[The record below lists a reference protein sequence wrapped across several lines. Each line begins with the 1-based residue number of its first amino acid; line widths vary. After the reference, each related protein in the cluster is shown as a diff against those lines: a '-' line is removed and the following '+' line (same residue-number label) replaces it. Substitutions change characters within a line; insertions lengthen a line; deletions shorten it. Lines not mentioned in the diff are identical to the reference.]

1 MTQYTD
7 ATSASFETLLLKA
20 HPETALI
27 HELGSR
33 LRALPMPITDWDDL
47 VRKLQDAPVPE
58 LLQVPAPDTPCL
70 PGELF
75 PIRDEAEL
83 AVKLTATIRT
93 FLRQAQAGAGSPARL
108 TLPLHKR
115 LATVADQTA
124 GTGRRSGVFE
134 DGSLLGAEPADP
146 SDKESSYS
154 WVVTLVL
161 TDCATG
167 ALLPWSWITDFDVT
181 YLFDANAQFIAVVNG
196 YTSYAV
202 LVMRE
207 GYINRRFVLDAA
219 TMAGT
224 TQYICIHRAGVTGAT
239 GARGD

>member
-27 HELGSR
+27 HELGS
-33 LRALPMPITDWDDL
+33 LLKTLPMPIADWDDL
-47 VRKLQDAPVPE
+47 VRKLQGQSVPE

-70 PGELF
+70 PDELF
-75 PIRDEAEL
+75 PIHDEADL
-83 AVKLTATIRT
+83 ALKLTATIRT
-93 FLRQAQAGAGSPARL
+93 FLRQTQASTGSPARL

-115 LATVADQTA
+115 LALVADETT
-124 GTGRRSGVFE
+124 GTGRRSGVFD
-134 DGSLLGAEPADP
+134 DGSLLGAQRAQGDVKDAR
-146 SDKESSYS
+146 SA

-161 TDCATG
+161 RDCATEQ
-167 ALLPWSWITDFDVT
+167 LLPWSWITDWTVT
-181 YLFDANAQFIAVVNG
+181 DRFDANAQYIAVIYG

-207 GYINRRFVLDAA
+207 GYLNRTFVLDSG

-224 TQYICIHRAGVTGAT
+224 TQNICLNRA
-239 GARGD
+239 